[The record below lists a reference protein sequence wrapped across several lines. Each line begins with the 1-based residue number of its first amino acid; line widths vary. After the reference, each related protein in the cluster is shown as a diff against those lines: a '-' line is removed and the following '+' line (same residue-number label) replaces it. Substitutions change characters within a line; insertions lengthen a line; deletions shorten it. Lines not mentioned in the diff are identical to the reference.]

1 MSNPTPTTKQQRID
15 WLTEAGNN
23 FCAMPFGHIAIEADG
38 DIRPCCMGD
47 KFPGLNI
54 RNKTIQ
60 EVYRDP
66 IRDEFIESFRQ
77 NKQHKLCGACWKD
90 PQIRTHF
97 SSALQSRSIT
107 EQAMAGKMP
116 GTELKW
122 LEIKPGNRCNLK
134 CRICG
139 VHGSSSWTKDAHKLD
154 QKDVPYKESNAFK
167 YTQSCDW
174 IEDKD
179 FWNDIRE
186 LASVEYIHFMGGE
199 PFMVPEHFQLL
210 ERLVEDPSI
219 DTSTIAIGYNTNGT
233 YFPTEEN
240 INLYKNFKKVH
251 FALSI
256 DDVGAR
262 FEYQRKLAKWEEVK
276 LNIIN
281 FKKISHNTVRFSANM
296 DTTVSV
302 LNIFALDEIYEEFI
316 KLGYTID
323 DGHEHYVYSGPEA
336 IWQLPSDVKR
346 IILDKYKGNTT
357 PWITKAMKYMMSR
370 ELEAGK
376 WLFADVHTSLDKLRK
391 ENFKTIYPEWY
402 QILKPY
408 WKPMEQQMEQ
418 QMKQFNIPA
427 PGDII
432 DNR

>member
-1 MSNPTPTTKQQRID
+1 MDYKEEKQILTK
-15 WLTEAGNN
+15 WLTKPDNN
-23 FCAMPFGHIAIEADG
+23 FCAMPFIHMAIEADG

-66 IRDEFIESFRQ
+66 IRDEFIESFKQ

-97 SSALQSRSIT
+97 SSSPTAFNFTKDVMNGIAPTVS
-107 EQAMAGKMP
+107 
-116 GTELKW
+116 LKW

-139 VHGSSSWTKDAHKLD
+139 VHGSSTWTKDEHKMSE
-154 QKDVPYKESNAFK
+154 KHIPYKESNAFK

-179 FWNDIRE
+179 FWNDIRGLE
-186 LASVEYIHFMGGE
+186 SVEYLHFMGGE

-219 DTSTIAIGYNTNGT
+219 DTSTIAIVYNTNGT

-240 INLYKNFKKVH
+240 INLYNKFKKVH

-256 DDVGAR
+256 DDFGAR
-262 FEYQRKLAKWEEVK
+262 FEYQRKLAIWEEVK
-276 LNIIN
+276 NNIIN
-281 FKKISHNTVRFSANM
+281 FKKLYYENEQFTSNL

-302 LNIFALDEIYEEFI
+302 LNIFGLDEIYEEFV
-316 KLGYTID
+316 KLGYTFD
-323 DGHEHYVYSGPEA
+323 DGHEHYVYTGPDA

-357 PWITKAMKYMMSR
+357 PWIKKAMKYMMSQ
-370 ELEAGK
+370 EPEAGK
-376 WLFADVHTSLDKLRK
+376 WMFADVHTSLDKIRK

-408 WKPMEQQMEQ
+408 WNPMERLDE
-418 QMKQFNIPA
+418 
-427 PGDII
+427 
-432 DNR
+432 

>member
-1 MSNPTPTTKQQRID
+1 MENNTTNKQQRIE
-15 WLTEAGNN
+15 WLQKPGNN
-23 FCAMPFGHIAIEADG
+23 FCAMPFGHMAIEADG

-66 IRDEFIESFRQ
+66 IREEFIESFRQ

-97 SSALQSRSIT
+97 SSAPQSKSIT
-107 EQAMAGKMP
+107 EQRMAGKMP

-139 VHGSSSWTKDAHKLD
+139 VHGSSSWTKDAHKMN
-154 QKDVPYKESNAFK
+154 QKDIPYKESNAFK

-186 LASVEYIHFMGGE
+186 LESVTYIHFMGGE

-240 INLYKNFKKVH
+240 INLYNKFKKVH

-256 DDVGAR
+256 DDFGAR

-281 FKKISHNTVRFSANM
+281 FIKLHHDVDTQFSISM

-302 LNIFALDEIYEEFI
+302 LNIFSLNEIYEEF
-316 KLGYTID
+316 KNLGILID
-323 DGHEHYVYSGPEA
+323 SGHEHYVYTGTDA

-346 IILDKYKGNTT
+346 IILDKYKGNTI
-357 PWITKAMKYMMSR
+357 PWITKAMKYMMSQDP
-370 ELEAGK
+370 EADK
-376 WLFADVHTSLDKLRK
+376 WMFSDVHTLLDVIRK

-402 QILKPY
+402 QILKPH
-408 WKPMEQQMEQ
+408 WNPVEEL
-418 QMKQFNIPA
+418 
-427 PGDII
+427 DE
-432 DNR
+432 

>member
-1 MSNPTPTTKQQRID
+1 MDYKEEKQILTK
-15 WLTEAGNN
+15 WLTKPDNN
-23 FCAMPFGHIAIEADG
+23 FCAMPFIHMAIEANG

-97 SSALQSRSIT
+97 SSSPTAFNFTKDVMNGIAPTVS
-107 EQAMAGKMP
+107 
-116 GTELKW
+116 LKW

-139 VHGSSSWTKDAHKLD
+139 VHGSSTWTKDAHKMSE
-154 QKDVPYKESNAFK
+154 KHIPYKESNAFK

-179 FWNDIRE
+179 FWNDIRGLE
-186 LASVEYIHFMGGE
+186 SVEYLHFMGGE

-219 DTSTIAIGYNTNGT
+219 DTSTIAIVYNTNGT

-240 INLYKNFKKVH
+240 INLYKNFKRVH

-256 DDVGAR
+256 DDFDER
-262 FEYQRKLAKWEEVK
+262 FEYQRKLAKWEQVK
-276 LNIIN
+276 LNLIN
-281 FKKISHNTVRFSANM
+281 FRKLCNNNQFTSNM

-357 PWITKAMKYMMSR
+357 PWITKATKYMMSR
-370 ELEAGK
+370 EPEAGK
-376 WLFADVHTSLDKLRK
+376 WMFADVYTSLDNIRK

-408 WKPMEQQMEQ
+408 WKPVERLDE
-418 QMKQFNIPA
+418 
-427 PGDII
+427 
-432 DNR
+432 

>member
-1 MSNPTPTTKQQRID
+1 MFNTTKKQRQD
-15 WLTEAGNN
+15 WLTTPGNN
-23 FCAMPFGHIAIEADG
+23 FCAMPFGHMAIEADG

-139 VHGSSSWTKDAHKLD
+139 VHGSSSWAKDAHKMD
-154 QKDVPYKESNAFK
+154 QKDVPFKESNAFK

-219 DTSTIAIGYNTNGT
+219 DTSTIMIGYNTNGT

-240 INLYKNFKKVH
+240 INLYNKFKKVH

-256 DDVGAR
+256 DDFGAR
-262 FEYQRKLAKWEEVK
+262 FEYQRKLAVWEEVK

-281 FKKISHNTVRFSANM
+281 FRKLCDENDANDDENEQFTSNM
-296 DTTVSV
+296 DTTVSC
-302 LNIFALDEIYEEFI
+302 LNIFSLNEIHEEFM
-316 KLGYTID
+316 KLGFNID
-323 DGHEHYVYSGPEA
+323 AGHEHYVYTGPDA
-336 IWQLPSDVKR
+336 IWQLPNDIKD
-346 IILDKYKGNTT
+346 IILEKYKDSNL
-357 PWITKAMKYMMSR
+357 PWIKNCMAYMMSR
-370 ELEAGK
+370 SIPTDEK
-376 WLFADVHTSLDKLRK
+376 WLFADMHTSLDNIRK
-391 ENFKTIYPEWY
+391 ENFKTTFPEWY
-402 QILKPY
+402 EVIKQY
-408 WKPMEQQMEQ
+408 W
-418 QMKQFNIPA
+418 NI
-427 PGDII
+427 DE
-432 DNR
+432 